1 LPSFDARFN
10 SGASLGLSLPFL
22 CGDERIRLKN
32 VSPEGTIEF
41 RLAGDRPRLMLDIGL
56 GENELEALIHTVQ
69 VRVEN
74 SQVDVVWRGAH
85 HFPGLDWLTQL
96 KRFRSEVT

>member
-1 LPSFDARFN
+1 
-10 SGASLGLSLPFL
+10 
-22 CGDERIRLKN
+22 
-32 VSPEGTIEF
+32 
-41 RLAGDRPRLMLDIGL
+41 MLDIGL

-96 KRFRSEVT
+96 KRFRAEVT